1 MKIPNKI
8 NALHNAANISGSL
21 KKGQGENMGLT
32 TEIIQYNLND
42 RRRKFVGTPR
52 NFNVQKLKA
61 IVNGQRVQEMVR
73 KGDLFGYLGHDIRR
87 RFGLYPPECAL
98 ENNEII
104 PIEPA
109 FVTTFIRVDD
119 DGTVSHQARFLDTPL
134 GKKAQEWHEAQTGG
148 FSSVV
153 APNEE
158 NPTEFWGFDYV
169 LSPNFHGNRGYAVLD
184 SAAYEN
190 EYNRLT
196 SKQKMA
202 VEQARRMEQQAV
214 MDALIETAQN
224 TEMLLKTNKR
234 LQATIDSIATQLEE
248 SELENRDLRIT
259 LDSLQEVKNEPF
271 LRLNVKDNWLTLSDS
286 VMDNIKK
293 AELKEVQPENNNSLN
308 ILKFLERY

>member
-1 MKIPNKI
+1 
-8 NALHNAANISGSL
+8 
-21 KKGQGENMGLT
+21 MGLT
-32 TEIIQYNLND
+32 TDIIQYNLND
-42 RRRKFVGTPR
+42 RRRKFVGQAR
-52 NFNVQKLKA
+52 HFNVQKLA
-61 IVNGQRVQEMVR
+61 SIVNGNRIQEMVK

-98 ENNEII
+98 ENGEII

-109 FVTTFIRVDD
+109 FVTTYIRVDD

-134 GKKAQEWHEAQTGG
+134 GRKAQEWHEAQTGG

-184 SAAYEN
+184 STAYDK

-224 TEMLLKTNKR
+224 SKALLKTNEH
-234 LQATIDSIATQLEE
+234 LLATIDSLSEQLEQ
-248 SELENRDLRIT
+248 SQFENNDLRVT
-259 LDSLQEVKNEPF
+259 LDDLQHVQNAPF
-271 LRLNVKDNWLTLSDS
+271 TRLSVSDNWIELSTS
-286 VMDNIKK
+286 VMDSIQNVDIK
-293 AELKEVQPENNNSLN
+293 EMQPENNKQLN
-308 ILKFLERY
+308 ILSFLERG